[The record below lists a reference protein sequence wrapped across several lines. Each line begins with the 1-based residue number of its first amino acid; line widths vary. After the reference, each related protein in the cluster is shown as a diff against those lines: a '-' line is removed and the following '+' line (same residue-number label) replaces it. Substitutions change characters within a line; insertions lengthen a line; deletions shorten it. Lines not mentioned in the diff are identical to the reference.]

1 MPGKKRGFFVTLE
14 GGEGAGKSTLALG
27 LKNKFEKAGHPVV
40 ITREPGGTPKGE
52 EIRKILLAGIVQRL
66 GPMAEMLLFAS
77 ARDEHLKQIIRPALE
92 KHQVVICDRF
102 SDSTRAYQGYVGG
115 VERSLVERLDKVVV
129 DHTQPDMTFI
139 LDISPEVGLARVKL
153 RAGRTDR
160 FESET
165 LNFHRKLRAAFFDIA
180 QRFPERCIILDG
192 EQSREAILEK
202 AWNALAKHPAFA
214 QN

>member
-1 MPGKKRGFFVTLE
+1 MPDKKKGLFITLE

-27 LKNKFEKAGHPVV
+27 LKGKFERVGRSVV
-40 ITREPGGTPKGE
+40 LTREPGGTPKGE
-52 EIRKILLAGIVQRL
+52 EIRKVLLAGIAQRL

-92 KHQVVICDRF
+92 KRQVVICDRF

-129 DHTQPDMTFI
+129 DDTQPDLTFI
-139 LDISPEVGLARVKL
+139 LDVPVEVGLARVRM
-153 RAGRTDR
+153 RAGRADR
-160 FESET
+160 FENEA

-180 QRFPERCIILDG
+180 QRFPERCIVLDG
-192 EQSREAILEK
+192 EQSKEAILEK
-202 AWNALAKHPAFA
+202 AWDTLAERQAFA